1 MRRRLFRR
9 GLAVLGFALAVVAAF
24 VLAQV
29 IRHNLHAVVPGEVYR
44 AGQMNADQLA
54 GCITNY
60 GIRSVL
66 NLRGPNGDQDWY
78 RGETQTVAQLN
89 VAHYDL
95 RWSSGEEVD
104 PSQLAATIE
113 LLRAAPKPL
122 LIHCQGGADRTSLA
136 SALYRFAVVGKPA
149 AEAADELSV
158 WYGHVAWLRPKV
170 RAMDRSFWNYV
181 RNGVTEPVE
190 PGRGPTSRQ

>member
-1 MRRRLFRR
+1 MRHRLFRG
-9 GLAVLGFALAVVAAF
+9 GLAGLVSVLAVVATFA
-24 VLAQV
+24 LAQV
-29 IRHNLHAVVPGEVYR
+29 AHHNLHIVVPGEVMR

-66 NLRGPNGDQDWY
+66 NLRGPNGDQAWY
-78 RGETQTVAQLN
+78 RGETQTVARFN

-104 PSQLAATIE
+104 PAQLAATVE

-136 SALYRFAVVGKPA
+136 SALYRYAVEGNPA
-149 AEAADELSV
+149 DQAADELAV
-158 WYGHVAWLRPKV
+158 RFGHVAWLRPKV

-181 RNGVTEPVE
+181 SNQVAEPVA
-190 PGRGPTSRQ
+190 PSR

>member
-1 MRRRLFRR
+1 V
-9 GLAVLGFALAVVAAF
+9 AGFALAAVAVFA
-24 VLAQV
+24 LTQMAH
-29 IRHNLHAVVPGEVYR
+29 HNLHVVVPGEVYR

-66 NLRGPNGDQDWY
+66 NLRGPNGGQAWY
-78 RGETQTVAQLN
+78 RGETQTLAQLN

-104 PSQLAATIE
+104 PAQMAATVG

-149 AEAADELSV
+149 DEAAGEMSV
-158 WYGHVAWLRPKV
+158 WYGHVTWLRPKV

-181 RNGVTEPVE
+181 SNGEAGQVAPS
-190 PGRGPTSRQ
+190 RGPTSRD

>member
-1 MRRRLFRR
+1 MRRRLIRR
-9 GLAVLGFALAVVAAF
+9 GLAGLGFFLAV
-24 VLAQV
+24 LAVFALTQV
-29 IRHNLHAVVPGEVYR
+29 VHHNLHVVAPGEVYR

-54 GCITNY
+54 GCLTNY

-66 NLRGPNGDQDWY
+66 NLRGPNGDQAWY

-89 VAHYDL
+89 VAHFDL

-104 PSQLAATIE
+104 PAQLAATVE
-113 LLRAAPKPL
+113 VLRSAPKPL

-136 SALYRFAVVGKPA
+136 SALYRYAVAGTPA
-149 AEAADELSV
+149 DQAADELSV

-181 RNGVTEPVE
+181 SNRLAEPVVS
-190 PGRGPTSRQ
+190 GR